1 MSTPDDV
8 PLGSPPAVVVPPI
21 ATAPSPSAASTSSA
35 SKPPRKTVLLTGGS
49 GTLGTHLQ
57 KHFGRARLLHDV
69 RVVAP
74 SSKEFNVADY
84 GQMEEYFDRVL
95 LPQYGKDAGPPHIP
109 PTIVHCAAFV
119 STVDMRQPEKIIK
132 GIDTNVI
139 GTSNIC
145 KLALKHGLQVIY
157 ISTDYVFDGKKPGGL
172 YTETE
177 PTRPVNNYGL
187 SKLGGECV
195 VQMVPNHV
203 IIRCPFGPNTFPYA
217 KAFVDQYTSRQPVA
231 IASRDV
237 AKLLEL
243 IFADK
248 VQTQGIIHSIYDYAV
263 KDLKAVNVGK
273 LERKDVDVDLAADCS
288 LDCSRFK
295 DILWRQRDAWIDG
308 SPRDEEVVGS
318 PAGGEECETK

>member
-1 MSTPDDV
+1 MATPDDV
-8 PLGSPPAVVVPPI
+8 PFGSPPAVVVPPI

-35 SKPPRKTVLLTGGS
+35 SRPPRKTVLLTGGS

-84 GQMEEYFDRVL
+84 GQMEEYFDTVL
-95 LPQYGKDAGPPHIP
+95 LPQLYGAPPT
-109 PTIVHCAAFV
+109 TIVHCAAFV

-145 KLALKHGLQVIY
+145 KLALKHTLQVIY

-248 VQTQGIIHSIYDYAV
+248 VQTQGIIHVAGDRQSIYDYAV

-273 LERKDVDVDLAADCS
+273 LELRRSHGC
-288 LDCSRFK
+288 
-295 DILWRQRDAWIDG
+295 
-308 SPRDEEVVGS
+308 
-318 PAGGEECETK
+318 